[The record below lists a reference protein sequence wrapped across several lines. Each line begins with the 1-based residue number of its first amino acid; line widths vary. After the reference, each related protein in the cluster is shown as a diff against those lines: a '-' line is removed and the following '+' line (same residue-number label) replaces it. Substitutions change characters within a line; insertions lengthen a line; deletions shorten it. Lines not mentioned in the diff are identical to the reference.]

1 MAAPFSFVCF
11 DVEDAVKAYIQ
22 SVSAP
27 NAMTSGVTLYTT
39 ADAIAAGE
47 ELVEPYIAI
56 NCEDAAPVEEMS
68 GLGLASGV
76 SNESVTVN
84 LYVRTH
90 GQDSDAAEIVAGYT
104 ARQLHKEICG
114 KTLDMIR
121 RTDLVTVL
129 NAVAGDVQFVQIDMP
144 RTKTTISDRS
154 YITTITM
161 QAHVY
166 PRDASA

>member
-11 DVEDAVKAYIQ
+11 DVEDAIKAYVQ

-27 NAMTSGVTLYTT
+27 NDMTSGVTLYTT
-39 ADAIAAGE
+39 ADAVAAGE
-47 ELVEPYIAI
+47 ELAEPYIAI
-56 NCEDAAPVEEMS
+56 NCEDAMPVPEMS
-68 GLGLASGV
+68 GLDLTSGV
-76 SNESVTVN
+76 SNESVTIN

-90 GQDSDAAEIVAGYT
+90 GQDTDAAEVVTGYT

-121 RTDLVTVL
+121 RTDIVTAL
-129 NAVAGDVQFVQIDMP
+129 NAVANDVQFVQIDMP
-144 RTKTTISDRS
+144 RTKTSISDRS
-154 YITTITM
+154 YITTITL